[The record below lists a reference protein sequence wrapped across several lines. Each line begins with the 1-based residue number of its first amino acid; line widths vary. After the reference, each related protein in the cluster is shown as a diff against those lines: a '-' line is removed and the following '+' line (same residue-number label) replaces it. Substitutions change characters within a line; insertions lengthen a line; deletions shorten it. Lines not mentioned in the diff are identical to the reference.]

1 MKIEKE
7 FILREI
13 AGDYVIVPV
22 GEAAVQFNGM
32 ISVNETGAVLWKCL
46 QKETDTDGMVQALT
60 EEYDVS
66 EETARR
72 DVDEFVALL
81 RQQGILD

>member
-32 ISVNETGAVLWKCL
+32 ISVNETGATIWKCL
-46 QKETDTDGMVQALT
+46 QEETDTDQIVQVLT
-60 EEYDVS
+60 EEYDVDD
-66 EETARR
+66 ETARK
-72 DVDEFVALL
+72 DVEEFTSML
-81 RQQGILD
+81 RKNGILD

>member
-22 GEAAVQFNGM
+22 GDAAVQFNGM

-46 QKETDTDGMVQALT
+46 QEETDTDRMVQALT

-66 EETARR
+66 EETARH
-72 DVDEFVALL
+72 DVEEFTSLL
-81 RQQGILD
+81 RQHGILE

>member
-1 MKIEKE
+1 MKINKE

-22 GEAAVQFNGM
+22 GETAVQFNGM

-46 QKETDTDGMVQALT
+46 QEETDLEHMVQALT
-60 EEYDVS
+60 SEYDVS
-66 EETARR
+66 TDTAERDAEE
-72 DVDEFVALL
+72 FIALL
-81 RQQGILD
+81 RQHGILE